1 MDKSKFKTMLL
12 SLVMCSSCVL
22 ATAFST
28 VAWFEAK
35 RQQEIAGDNHINVVS
50 FDSKITLFEAYKF
63 NYSLLST
70 EEEIELAKR
79 MADGDEEAKKR
90 LAEEEA
96 IYDYDNPSTGK
107 VIKIEEANVANAK
120 MNIFDPAYLIIND
133 NADLYSLNT
142 NIVYKIVLETE
153 IPEKVNVLIS
163 FVKKEMS
170 REKDNLYISRYTDI
184 QVFSQ
189 SEINNCIKSETET
202 STFYPD
208 FYKDTENK
216 TDYDPTY
223 YAVSYLSKIYK
234 DDDALGKKH
243 LYDSTKKE
251 DYNTE
256 ANEITI
262 RHDNDSISNISG
274 GSEFAY
280 YININYSPDQLK
292 EFAFRGQDGAI
303 PVYYDCDIKIII
315 GEGS

>member
-22 ATAFST
+22 ATVFST

-70 EEEIELAKR
+70 EEE
-79 MADGDEEAKKR
+79 
-90 LAEEEA
+90 A

-107 VIKIEEANVANAK
+107 VIKIEEVNVANAK

-184 QVFSQ
+184 QVS
-189 SEINNCIKSETET
+189 SRS
-202 STFYPD
+202 
-208 FYKDTENK
+208 
-216 TDYDPTY
+216 
-223 YAVSYLSKIYK
+223 
-234 DDDALGKKH
+234 
-243 LYDSTKKE
+243 
-251 DYNTE
+251 
-256 ANEITI
+256 
-262 RHDNDSISNISG
+262 
-274 GSEFAY
+274 
-280 YININYSPDQLK
+280 
-292 EFAFRGQDGAI
+292 
-303 PVYYDCDIKIII
+303 
-315 GEGS
+315 

>member
-70 EEEIELAKR
+70 
-79 MADGDEEAKKR
+79 
-90 LAEEEA
+90 EEEA

-189 SEINNCIKSETET
+189 AEVNNCIKSETET

-262 RHDNDSISNISG
+262 RHNNDSISNISG